1 MSVYRAHAENVHK
14 YTRKGSRVGI
24 DGRLQW
30 REWETPDGQKH
41 EAVSVVTDTVQFLG
55 GAGEPEGREPEGRE
69 PEGEWVGEEIDEK
82 PGRELVGTGA
92 HAGEKGS
99 IF

>member
-1 MSVYRAHAENVHK
+1 
-14 YTRKGSRVGI
+14 
-24 DGRLQW
+24 
-30 REWETPDGQKH
+30 
-41 EAVSVVTDTVQFLG
+41 VQFLG